1 MNQYSIEL
9 QAYKEQAINTMTSGE
24 MLILL
29 YEETIKRLKKAEI
42 LAYNSDYVNFE
53 KEIKRTQEIITY
65 LNSTLD
71 RKYHISA
78 ELSRMYNFFNYQM
91 ARIIA
96 GRNVELIKELIPLVE
111 ELKDAYKQADI
122 LSKRQGV

>member
-1 MNQYSIEL
+1 M
-9 QAYKEQAINTMTSGE
+9 
-24 MLILL
+24 ILL

-53 KEIKRTQEIITY
+53 KEIKRTQEIIAY

-71 RKYHISA
+71 RKHHISA
-78 ELSRMYNFFNYQM
+78 KLSRMYNFFYYQM

-96 GRNVELIKELIPLVE
+96 GRNVELIKELIPLIE
-111 ELKDAYKQADI
+111 ELKDVYKQADI